1 MLAWRIQ
8 ASLRFAALMISGAL
22 GMLALET
29 VSLARGSSYESAQ
42 EAEEVAITHGVHWGQ
57 LYRNQLYF
65 VFDGSS
71 PGCRMYGG
79 RFTAHGMIELT
90 RHGLLLSL
98 LGSSVES
105 SLTQDE
111 EKSRAVAEIRT
122 ENCIVEVA
130 VRKYVR
136 DSTSDWI
143 TVRPLRRKDIEH
155 LDLRD
160 SRLAANNLLPDSQG
174 QLQFLFG
181 TIENENCP
189 RGFGNLMIRSHSLL
203 ASIESGFS
211 GLALPTKSGPFD
223 RKFELIKKDCKYE
236 LEVRFHAEVDDG
248 VFVPVRARHLG
259 GDDFQR

>member
-1 MLAWRIQ
+1 M
-8 ASLRFAALMISGAL
+8 SLRFAGWVISGAL

-29 VSLARGSSYESAQ
+29 VSLAGSSSYERAQ
-42 EAEEVAITHGVHWGQ
+42 EAEEVAVTQTVHWGQ

-79 RFTAHGMIELT
+79 RFIALGMIELT
-90 RHGLLLSL
+90 RHGLLLSSF
-98 LGSSVES
+98 GSSVQS
-105 SLTQDE
+105 SLAQDE
-111 EKSRAVAEIRT
+111 EKSRAVAVIRT

-136 DSTSDWI
+136 NSASDWI
-143 TVRPLRRKDIEH
+143 TVRLLRREDIEH
-155 LDLRD
+155 LDLHD
-160 SRLAANNLLPDSQG
+160 SLLAANSHFPDPQG
-174 QLQFLFG
+174 QLWFLFG
-181 TIENENCP
+181 TIDNESCP
-189 RGFGNLMIRSHSLL
+189 RGFGNLMIRSHSVL

-223 RKFELIKKDCKYE
+223 RKFELVKKDCKYE
-236 LEVRFHAEVDDG
+236 LEVRFHVEVDDG